1 MTTTPYEPSDSN
13 DSDERSEADQGRTH
27 DAVRELRARVIR
39 PRPSDPASLDT
50 PAQPPFAGTV
60 PARNTHRTATSI
72 RKVGVGIL
80 GLTGGLLIGLL
91 ARFIVPGDLPPTPA
105 LLLGAVTL
113 ALAVLGVVSALLT
126 DHRFLVRRARTSP
139 TEKP

>member
-1 MTTTPYEPSDSN
+1 MTTTPYEPSDPN

-27 DAVRELRARVIR
+27 DAARELKARVMR
-39 PRPSDPASLDT
+39 LRPSDPASLDT

-80 GLTGGLLIGLL
+80 GLLGGLLIGLL
-91 ARFIVPGDLPPTPA
+91 ARFVVPGDLPPAPA

-113 ALAVLGVVSALLT
+113 ALAVLGVVIALLI
-126 DHRFLVRRARTSP
+126 DHRFLVQRARTSQA
-139 TEKP
+139 EKP